1 MFTLTQNMK
10 RKKKLDLER
19 YTPALLTFIANKLSA
34 GASQLYREQ
43 FDVGIVEWR
52 VLSMLAVESNI
63 PAQRIC
69 QVVGL
74 DKSAVSKSVQFL
86 QSGGYVQS
94 QVDPGDARRY
104 TLSLTTAGHALHDR
118 VFDVA
123 QERERRLLE
132 TLSPDEIESLL
143 SMLNRIHKQID
154 YVNAYRP

>member
-1 MFTLTQNMK
+1 MK

-19 YTPALLTFIANKLSA
+19 YAPALLAFIANKLSA
-34 GASQLYREQ
+34 GASQLYREK
-43 FDVGIVEWR
+43 FNVGIVEWR
-52 VLSMLAVESNI
+52 VLSMLAVESHI

-94 QVDPGDARRY
+94 LMDPDDARRY
-104 TLSLTTAGHALHDR
+104 TLSLTQTGQELHDR
-118 VFDVA
+118 IFDVA
-123 QERERRLLE
+123 RERERRLLE
-132 TLSPDEIESLL
+132 TLSPEEVEVFL

-154 YVNAYRP
+154 HVNAYRP

>member
-1 MFTLTQNMK
+1 MK

-19 YTPALLTFIANKLSA
+19 YAPALLAFIANKLSA

-74 DKSAVSKSVQFL
+74 DKSAVSKSVQVL
-86 QSGGYVQS
+86 QSAGYVQS
-94 QVDPGDARRY
+94 QIDPLDARRY
-104 TLSLTTAGHALHDR
+104 TLKLTPQGQDLHDR
-118 VFDVA
+118 IFDVA
-123 QERERRLLE
+123 KERERRLLE
-132 TLSPDEIESLL
+132 TLEPEEVETLISI
-143 SMLNRIHKQID
+143 LNRIHKQID
-154 YVNAYRP
+154 HVNAYRP

>member
-1 MFTLTQNMK
+1 M
-10 RKKKLDLER
+10 
-19 YTPALLTFIANKLSA
+19 LTFIANKLSA

-86 QSGGYVQS
+86 QNGGYVQS

-132 TLSPDEIESLL
+132 TLSAQEIESLL

-154 YVNAYRP
+154 HVNAYRP

>member
-1 MFTLTQNMK
+1 MK

-86 QSGGYVQS
+86 QNGGYVQS

-132 TLSPDEIESLL
+132 TLSAEEIESLL

-154 YVNAYRP
+154 HVNAYRP

>member
-1 MFTLTQNMK
+1 MK

-86 QSGGYVQS
+86 QNGGYLQS
-94 QVDPGDARRY
+94 QVDPEDARRY
-104 TLSLTTAGHALHDR
+104 TLSLTAAGQALHDR

-132 TLSPDEIESLL
+132 TLSEEEVESLL

-154 YVNAYRP
+154 HVNAYRP

>member
-1 MFTLTQNMK
+1 MK

-86 QSGGYVQS
+86 QNGGYVQS

-132 TLSPDEIESLL
+132 TLSAQEIESLL

-154 YVNAYRP
+154 HVNAYRP